1 MISAAAISFWKRNQ
15 KMRAS
20 TLASVEAD
28 GAIAI
33 SVCRSSATEYGS
45 RERALMP
52 RETLPRKSGRHGDT
66 DSSSGEDHT
75 LARYFPGDRIFS
87 YECNI
92 RFLCANSRVG
102 PRAKQD
108 NLYSIFTP

>member
-15 KMRAS
+15 KTRAS

-33 SVCRSSATEYGS
+33 SDNRSCATEYGS

-52 RETLPRKSGRHGDT
+52 RETLPRKSGRRGDT
-66 DSSSGEDHT
+66 DSSSGEDRHT
-75 LARYFPGDRIFS
+75 LASYFPGDRIFS

-92 RFLCANSRVG
+92 RFLCA
-102 PRAKQD
+102 
-108 NLYSIFTP
+108 